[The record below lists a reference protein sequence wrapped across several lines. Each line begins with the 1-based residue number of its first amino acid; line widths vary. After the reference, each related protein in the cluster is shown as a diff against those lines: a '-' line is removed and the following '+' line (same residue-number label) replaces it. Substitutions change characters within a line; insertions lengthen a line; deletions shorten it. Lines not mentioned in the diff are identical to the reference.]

1 MVPRFNWSLLGLVL
15 IAAGT
20 MGQEKGDKNV
30 SAPRPDANTVEIRF
44 ADDSTV
50 KVVLQHTSVDVTTRY
65 GKLSVPIAE
74 LRRIE
79 FGLRIPEETAK
90 RISADISNLGSADFK
105 QREAASTEL
114 IALRELAY
122 PALQQAARSDV
133 PEIAK
138 RAKAA
143 LTSIT
148 ETVPAEKLHLPQHD
162 TVVAADF
169 TIVGHVEA
177 PALKVVTPYF
187 GETSLKLSD
196 VRMVR
201 SLASGRET
209 KLAVDAARFGGNQD
223 AWMDTGIEIRAGAV
237 LQIAASGTVDLRPS
251 DAGSFLTG
259 PDGQA
264 GRTARGGGGGF
275 GPGGGNPGGGPGG
288 GGRAMAR
295 GFPTSTTSSPGALVG
310 RIGESGR
317 VFVVGTR
324 FEGSAPEDGKL
335 FLRIVP
341 SGNSSE
347 SSGSYDVRV
356 STGR

>member
-133 PEIAK
+133 PEIANH
-138 RAKAA
+138 
-143 LTSIT
+143 S
-148 ETVPAEKLHLPQHD
+148 PH
-162 TVVAADF
+162 VVVEWSPGHCARSAADVASELLAGDPPIAVLAEGERVLRIAVW
-169 TIVGHVEA
+169 TLRDDEHQIV
-177 PALKVVTPYF
+177 
-187 GETSLKLSD
+187 
-196 VRMVR
+196 
-201 SLASGRET
+201 
-209 KLAVDAARFGGNQD
+209 ARRI
-223 AWMDTGIEIRAGAV
+223 AEVLRAG
-237 LQIAASGTVDLRPS
+237 
-251 DAGSFLTG
+251 
-259 PDGQA
+259 
-264 GRTARGGGGGF
+264 
-275 GPGGGNPGGGPGG
+275 
-288 GGRAMAR
+288 
-295 GFPTSTTSSPGALVG
+295 
-310 RIGESGR
+310 
-317 VFVVGTR
+317 
-324 FEGSAPEDGKL
+324 
-335 FLRIVP
+335 
-341 SGNSSE
+341 
-347 SSGSYDVRV
+347 
-356 STGR
+356 